1 MRKEGLYMNTA
12 EKVMT
17 EEEKARQELRD
28 FVNAGLKD
36 MEEGR
41 VISLEEFI
49 KELNLEFCGKLI

>member
-1 MRKEGLYMNTA
+1 MNTA

-17 EEEKARQELRD
+17 DEEKARQELRD